1 MAITL
6 DRPVDRARPARTTR
20 PEAVRLAPA
29 PGPRRVRVPEL
40 ILGVVLVGAFALGA
54 VLWQASSNHRVSVAV
69 LAAPVSAG
77 DVIDEADLR
86 PAEVVLGDG
95 VAAVAWEARQQ
106 LVGRTA
112 AAALPAAT
120 VLVPGLVVDEPVLAA
135 GEALAGLKLA
145 DGSYPA
151 GSLRPGDAVA
161 VVRAAGPEGGE
172 GGEGAT
178 VAANASVWD
187 VTDLVDEAGVLVVL
201 RLGEADAAA
210 VSAVADQVRLV
221 RVVR

>member
-6 DRPVDRARPARTTR
+6 DRPVDRARPARTNR

-29 PGPRRVRVPEL
+29 PGPRRIRVPEL
-40 ILGVVLVGAFALGA
+40 VLGVVLVGVFALGA
-54 VLWQASSNHRVSVAV
+54 VLWQSLNNRRVAVAV
-69 LAAPVSAG
+69 LASPVSAG
-77 DVIDEADLR
+77 DVIDETDLR
-86 PAEVVLGDG
+86 PAEVALGDG

-106 LVGRTA
+106 LVGKTA
-112 AAALPAAT
+112 PAALPAAT

-145 DGSYPA
+145 DGAYPA

-172 GGEGAT
+172 GAT

-187 VTDLVDEAGVLVVL
+187 VTDLADEAGVLVVL
-201 RLGEADAAA
+201 RLSEPDATA
-210 VSAVADQVRLV
+210 VSAVADQVRVV

>member
-6 DRPVDRARPARTTR
+6 DRPVDRARPARTNR
-20 PEAVRLAPA
+20 PDPVRLTPA
-29 PGPRRVRVPEL
+29 PGPRRIRVPEL
-40 ILGVVLVGAFALGA
+40 ALGVVLVGVFALGA
-54 VLWQASSNHRVSVAV
+54 VLWQSSNNRRVAVAV

-77 DVIDEADLR
+77 DVIEETDLR

-135 GEALAGLKLA
+135 GEALAGLKLD
-145 DGSYPA
+145 DGAYPA

-161 VVRAAGPEGGE
+161 VVRAARPEGGE
-172 GGEGAT
+172 GVT

-187 VTDLVDEAGVLVVL
+187 VTEMADEAGVLVVL
-201 RLGEADAAA
+201 RLTEPDAAA
-210 VSAVADQVRLV
+210 VSAVADQVRVV

>member
-6 DRPVDRARPARTTR
+6 DRPVDRARPARTNRT
-20 PEAVRLAPA
+20 EAVRLAPA
-29 PGPRRVRVPEL
+29 RGPRRIRVPEL
-40 ILGVVLVGAFALGA
+40 VLGVVLVGVFALGA
-54 VLWQASSNHRVSVAV
+54 VLWQSSNNQRVPVAV

-77 DVIDEADLR
+77 DVIEETDLR
-86 PAEVVLGDG
+86 PAEVALGDG

-112 AAALPAAT
+112 VADLPAAT

-145 DGSYPA
+145 DGAYPT

-161 VVRAAGPEGGE
+161 VVRAARPDGSDGV
-172 GGEGAT
+172 T
-178 VAANASVWD
+178 VAADARVSD
-187 VTDLVDEAGVLVVL
+187 VTDLADEAGVLVVL
-201 RLGEADAAA
+201 RLSEPDAAA
-210 VSAVADQVRLV
+210 VSAVADQVRVV

>member
-6 DRPVDRARPARTTR
+6 DRPVDRARPARATR

-40 ILGVVLVGAFALGA
+40 VLGVVLVGVFALGA
-54 VLWQASSNHRVSVAV
+54 VLWQSSSNRRVSVAV
-69 LAAPVSAG
+69 LASPVGAG

-86 PAEVVLGDG
+86 PAEVALGDG

-106 LVGRTA
+106 LVGKTA

-145 DGSYPA
+145 DGAYPA

-172 GGEGAT
+172 GAT

-187 VTDLVDEAGVLVVL
+187 VTDLADEGGVLVVL
-201 RLGEADAAA
+201 RLSELDATA
-210 VSAVADQVRLV
+210 VSAVADQVRVV